1 MTLIID
7 IHLQSPLWQQDAY
20 HDQFNDR
27 IQALCEAA
35 QKASGILAQAQR
47 AELSVVLTD
56 DNHIQELNAQYRGK
70 DKPTNV
76 LSFPI
81 QENLAMPTSQS
92 LVLGDIV
99 LAYETIAQEALSQH
113 KTFPD
118 HFSHLVVHGFLHLL
132 GYDHEKKAQAEQM
145 EQLEA
150 SILEGLGI
158 KNPYEPDEKS

>member
-7 IHLQSPLWQQDAY
+7 IHLQSPLWKQDSFSDQMHDKIQQ
-20 HDQFNDR
+20 
-27 IQALCEAA
+27 LCEAA
-35 QKASGILAQAQR
+35 QKASGTLAQAQR
-47 AELSVVLTD
+47 VELSVVLTD

-81 QENLAMPTSQS
+81 QEELAIPSGQS
-92 LVLGDIV
+92 VVLGDIV
-99 LAYETIAQEALSQH
+99 LAYETIAQEALFQNKAFS
-113 KTFPD
+113 D

-132 GYDHEKKAQAEQM
+132 GYDHEKKAEAEKM

-150 SILEGLGI
+150 AILKGFAI
-158 KNPYEPDEKS
+158 KDPYEHH